1 MANLMTRLFPGLLTV
16 LLGMPCLAQETGAR
30 IAVSTTPDQATIFCD
45 GIERGVSSLVISGLV
60 AGAHLITAEKVGY
73 LPAQRTVT
81 VLAAGK
87 SLVDIKLSQATG
99 LVLLRSTP
107 AGADIEINGAHRGKT
122 PLLLTDLTLGRY
134 RLKAS
139 AQGYLSR
146 DVEFDVENRSPQLVT
161 VSLASDS
168 AVLVVKTEPPGASV
182 KVNGLVKGVTPCTLD
197 RLPAGENELI
207 ISLADHVAYRSK
219 IKLQANEEESLV
231 ITLKPVPGVLSVIS
245 VPTGAKLF
253 VDEKLCGQTPLTLDS
268 MEAGSHVV
276 RAELDGYATM
286 TRTVDFQQGEKKVEE
301 FQLERNEGMLE
312 VMTRPDG
319 VKVVVDGAALGAVTL
334 VGDNPVARF
343 SQELAVG
350 PHVVSLQLKGYGT
363 VERRITIAKGQ
374 TVTLKEILKRV
385 FNADTRLKL
394 RNGDVITGVLGEKLP
409 NGDIMLETQIGIYK
423 TFSAID
429 IAAIEAIKD

>member
-30 IAVSTTPDQATIFCD
+30 IAVSTTPDQAAIFCN

-60 AGAHLITAEKVGY
+60 AGAHLITAEKAGY

-81 VLAAGK
+81 VSAGGK
-87 SLVDIKLSQATG
+87 SLVDIKLAQATG

-146 DVEFDVENRSPQLVT
+146 DVEFEVENRSPQLVA

-207 ISLADHVAYRSK
+207 ISLPDFVVYRSK
-219 IKLQANEEESLV
+219 IKLQANEEENLV

-253 VDEKLCGQTPLTLDS
+253 VDEKLCGQTPFTLDS
-268 MEAGSHVV
+268 VEAGSHVV

-343 SQELAVG
+343 SHELAVG
-350 PHVVSLQLKGYGT
+350 PHVVLLQLKGYGT
-363 VERRITIAKGQ
+363 VERPITIAKGQ

-423 TFSAID
+423 TFPAID